1 MDTADL
7 PFLTVTELQ
16 GRLRAGELSPRE
28 VLDALAARIQ
38 AADGTVH
45 AYLSTDLELAR
56 REAETADVNLPLGGV
71 PIAIKDV
78 ISVAGQPCGCASH
91 ILDGYVAPYDATC
104 VARLRAAGAIP
115 FGRLNMDEFA
125 MGSSTEN
132 SSKGVTRNPWNPS
145 RVPGGS
151 SGGSAASV
159 AARTAFASLGTDTGG
174 SIRQPAAL
182 CGVVGLKPSYGR
194 VSRYGLVA
202 FASSLD
208 QVGPFTRTVEDA
220 ARLLGVMAGSDPHDS
235 TSLAEPVPDYVA
247 ALRGDIKGLKLG
259 LPKEY
264 FVGGID
270 PQVEAAVRAAV
281 DHYTTL
287 GAEIVEVSLPHTEY
301 AVAVYYIV
309 ATAEASANLARFD
322 GVRYGHRAKDT
333 QGLLDFYGKTREE
346 GFGAEVKRRIIL
358 GTYVLSSGY
367 HDAYYL
373 QAQKVRTLI
382 RPGFPGGVQTGGRA
396 DLPDIAGDGVQARR
410 THAKPARHVLAGHFH
425 HRGEPGGDLRREPAV
440 RVRSGRGREGFAHRL
455 ATARA
460 VVRRGPPA
468 TGRARLRAEHGLAQA
483 QPAVTRFQ
491 QGVPAN
497 GISDYTPQ
505 RPDFRRSLRLPLVTL
520 DLLLELFL
528 LTLEVLCITPA
539 QLTVVPG
546 HILRLLRLDGALL
559 FPESRR
565 VLFGQLAFLL
575 GLGNLFVGVVLLL
588 VESVFRVGMI
598 AGDNA

>member
-7 PFLTVTELQ
+7 PFLSVTELQ
-16 GRLRAGELSPRE
+16 ARLRAKELSPRE
-28 VLDALAARIQ
+28 ALDALSARIQ
-38 AADGTVH
+38 TVDPSVH

-56 REAETADVNLPLGGV
+56 READAADVSLPLGGV

-91 ILDGYVAPYDATC
+91 ILDGYIAPYDATC

-132 SSKGVTRNPWNPS
+132 SSKGPTRNPWDPS

-208 QVGPFTRTVEDA
+208 QVGPFARTVEDA

-235 TSLAEPVPDYVA
+235 TSLDEPVPDYVS
-247 ALRGDIKGLKLG
+247 ALTGDIKGIKLG

-264 FVGGID
+264 FIGGID
-270 PQVEAAVRAAV
+270 PQVEAAVRTAV
-281 DHYTTL
+281 DHYTKL

-333 QGLLDFYGKTREE
+333 HGLLDFYGKTREE

-382 RPGFPGGVQTGGRA
+382 RRDFQEAFKQVDALICPTSPVAAFKLGEHTQDPLAMYLQDIFTIAANLAGICGVSLPCGFASADGH
-396 DLPDIAGDGVQARR
+396 DLPIGLQ
-410 THAKPARHVLAGHFH
+410 L
-425 HRGEPGGDLRREPAV
+425 L
-440 RVRSGRGREGFAHRL
+440 
-455 ATARA
+455 
-460 VVRRGPPA
+460 GPSFDE
-468 TGRARLRAEHGLAQA
+468 ARLLQIAHAYEQSTDWHRRA
-483 QPAVTRFQ
+483 P
-491 QGVPAN
+491 
-497 GISDYTPQ
+497 
-505 RPDFRRSLRLPLVTL
+505 
-520 DLLLELFL
+520 
-528 LTLEVLCITPA
+528 
-539 QLTVVPG
+539 
-546 HILRLLRLDGALL
+546 
-559 FPESRR
+559 
-565 VLFGQLAFLL
+565 
-575 GLGNLFVGVVLLL
+575 
-588 VESVFRVGMI
+588 
-598 AGDNA
+598 